1 MDDNRD
7 VADGLCML
15 LRRWGYEC
23 RPAYDGAEGLQAACD
38 YQPDCLLLDIA
49 MPGLDGYMLAREVRA
64 QPALNRA
71 KLIALAAYSD
81 VMHAQFSQE
90 AGFDYHFVKPPN
102 IPDIKR
108 LKDTLDEI
116 VRLTS
121 EAEEMTRQNVALAS
135 EAKDLIKEVKADI
148 KEGKEHIRENKE
160 QVKELRED
168 VREVKEARAEKQ
180 PR

>member
-23 RPAYDGAEGLQAACD
+23 RVAYDGEAGLHAACD

-71 KLIALAAYSD
+71 KLVALTAYSD
-81 VMHAQFSQE
+81 ETHVYLSQE
-90 AGFDYHFVKPPN
+90 AGFDYHFVKPPD
-102 IPDIKR
+102 IPAIKR
-108 LKDTLDEI
+108 LIDTLDEI
-116 VRLTS
+116 VRLTVDDAGS
-121 EAEEMTRQNVALAS
+121 
-135 EAKDLIKEVKADI
+135 AK
-148 KEGKEHIRENKE
+148 
-160 QVKELRED
+160 
-168 VREVKEARAEKQ
+168 
-180 PR
+180 